1 MIREMRLM
9 KAPLGVLILHGFTSS
24 RATVEALVPL
34 AEALGLPWRL
44 PQLRGHWTTPADL
57 VGVSYDDMLADAV
70 AALAELLGEA
80 GCVAVVGL
88 SVGGVLTLDLALRQ
102 PADIDSL
109 AVLAPALRYVN
120 PLARFAPLVARVM
133 KTAKNDPALAFA
145 DGSLVARAGNYTT
158 FPSATFVSIE
168 RAGRRV
174 EAALPRITAPI
185 LIVGARSDR
194 VVHPQVAQVVHDRV
208 GSAEKQLVWF
218 ERSGHELLLD
228 CEADA
233 VADRVGQFL
242 SQRFESTKS
251 HKDTHR

>member
-1 MIREMRLM
+1 V
-9 KAPLGVLILHGFTSS
+9 KAALGLLILHGFTSS
-24 RATVEALVPL
+24 RATVEALVPR

-44 PQLRGHWTTPADL
+44 PRLRGHWTSPADL
-57 VGVSYDDMLADAV
+57 AGVTYDDMLADA
-70 AALAELLGEA
+70 ATALAELRGEA
-80 GCVAVVGL
+80 ERVAVAGL

-133 KTAKNDPALAFA
+133 KTAKNEPALAFA
-145 DGSLVARAGNYTT
+145 DRSLVARAGNYTT

-174 EAALPRITAPI
+174 EVALPGITAPL

-194 VVHPQVAQVVHDRV
+194 VVRPEVAQVVHDRA

-228 CEADA
+228 READA
-233 VADRVGQFL
+233 VADRVGLFL
-242 SQRFESTKS
+242 SQRLESAKPREVTRREGS
-251 HKDTHR
+251 

>member
-1 MIREMRLM
+1 M

-24 RATVEALVPL
+24 RATVEALVPR

-44 PQLRGHWTTPADL
+44 PQLRGHWTTPVDL

-80 GCVAVVGL
+80 GRVAVVGL

-102 PADIDSL
+102 AASIDSL
-109 AVLAPALRYVN
+109 TVLAPALRYVN
-120 PLARFAPLVARVM
+120 PIARFAPLVARVM

-174 EAALPRITAPI
+174 EATLPYITAPI

-194 VVHPQVAQVVHDRV
+194 VVHPQVAQIVHDRV
-208 GSAEKQLVWF
+208 GSADKQLVWF

-233 VADRVGQFL
+233 VADRVGHFL
-242 SQRFESTKS
+242 RLRTETLDSESRT
-251 HKDTHR
+251 